1 MRVVLDTNVLV
12 SALLFRGGP
21 PARLLAAWRLGA
33 FELLVSEY
41 LIEELSRTWMRLATR
56 LATRHQRKPADLN
69 DFLDT
74 LRLRCALTPLDP
86 AALIQATASGLRDPD
101 DLPILAMLIGA
112 RADFLVTGDKDLL
125 ALEQAYPIL
134 SPAGFESRFLP

>member
-33 FELLVSEY
+33 FELLVSDY
-41 LIEELSRTWMRLATR
+41 LIEALSRTMGRLA
-56 LATRHQRKPADLN
+56 ARHQHKPADLN
-69 DFLDT
+69 DFLDI

-86 AALIQATASGLRDPD
+86 AALMQATASGLRDPD
-101 DLPILAMLIGA
+101 DLPILAMLIGTG
-112 RADFLVTGDKDLL
+112 ADFLVTGDKDLL
-125 ALEQAYPIL
+125 ALAQAYPIL
-134 SPAGFESRFLP
+134 SPAAFESRFLP

>member
-12 SALLFRGGP
+12 SALLFKGGP

-33 FELLVSEY
+33 FELLVSDY
-41 LIEELSRTWMRLATR
+41 LIEELGRTMLRLA
-56 LATRHQRKPADLN
+56 ARHQQRPADLN

-74 LRLRCALTPLDP
+74 LRLRCALIPLDH

-101 DLPILAMLIGA
+101 DLPTLALLIGA
-112 RADFLVTGDKDLL
+112 GADFLVTGDKDLL
-125 ALEQAYPIL
+125 ALKQAYPIL
-134 SPAGFESRFLP
+134 SPDAFESRFLP